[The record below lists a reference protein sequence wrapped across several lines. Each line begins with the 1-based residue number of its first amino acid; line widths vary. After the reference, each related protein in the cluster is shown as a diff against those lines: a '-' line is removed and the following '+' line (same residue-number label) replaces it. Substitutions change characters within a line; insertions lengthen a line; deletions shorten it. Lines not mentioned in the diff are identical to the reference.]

1 MKIVVLGG
9 AGVTTEWGV
18 PDGSALP
25 KMYKPQRGKAHTL
38 DGYHAAME
46 EIRKMMVPTALA
58 PGAARP
64 RLAIAEVV
72 ERLSA
77 AVPGGVSCFTLN
89 IDGLWP
95 EACAV
100 HGTVQEDNVVLTGT
114 VPAEV
119 EEERK
124 RRYAMLATAL
134 DDADMI
140 LICGMLGRTLSIND
154 VLKRHAAGCSICW
167 VDPDHSLVGLP
178 LQITH
183 QLQIKKVT
191 VRDFLLWPPDEWAL
205 QLGYEWVAR
214 PPGVDVRSRPLPCS
228 HDGGKTS

>member
-9 AGVTTEWGV
+9 AGVTTELGV

-25 KMYKPQRGKAHTL
+25 KMYKPQRGKADTL
-38 DGYHAAME
+38 DGYYAAME
-46 EIRKMMVPTALA
+46 GIREMMVPTALA
-58 PGAARP
+58 PGAVRP

-72 ERLSA
+72 EQLSA

-124 RRYAMLATAL
+124 VRYAKLATAL
-134 DDADMI
+134 DDADRI
-140 LICGMLGRTLSIND
+140 LICGMSGRTLSIND
-154 VLKRHAAGCSICW
+154 VLKHHATGCNIWW
-167 VDPDHSLVGLP
+167 VDPDHSCVGLP
-178 LQITH
+178 LRTAQR
-183 QLQIKKVT
+183 LQIKKVT
-191 VRDFLLWPPDEWAL
+191 GTVRISCCGP
-205 QLGYEWVAR
+205 R
-214 PPGVDVRSRPLPCS
+214 
-228 HDGGKTS
+228 TSGRICLATSG